1 MRVVVKQWLFYVDF
15 KGDSG
20 LFLSNTASASLA
32 SGSSLT
38 SEEVEL
44 CCAGAGT
51 GSDST
56 ILSGWDADLPN

>member
-1 MRVVVKQWLFYVDF
+1 LFYVDF

-56 ILSGWDADLPN
+56 ILSG

>member
-1 MRVVVKQWLFYVDF
+1 
-15 KGDSG
+15 
-20 LFLSNTASASLA
+20 
-32 SGSSLT
+32 
-38 SEEVEL
+38 L